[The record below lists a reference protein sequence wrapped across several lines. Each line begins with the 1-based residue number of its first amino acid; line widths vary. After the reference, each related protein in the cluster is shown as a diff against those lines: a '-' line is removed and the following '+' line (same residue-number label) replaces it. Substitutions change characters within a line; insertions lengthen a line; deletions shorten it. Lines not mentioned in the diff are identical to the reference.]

1 MHRYTHYGI
10 PPVNLSKLT
19 GYRCVFLPSIK
30 QVEVEEIR
38 DLMRVF
44 HMPESA
50 ADQAPTGSDMMGV
63 IMTSWD

>member
-1 MHRYTHYGI
+1 MCFF
-10 PPVNLSKLT
+10 S
-19 GYRCVFLPSIK
+19 LPSIK